1 MDRFSRLPLYMQLKD
16 DILSKIESDEWK
28 VGTQIPSEKELMYT
42 NDIGRETVRKAI
54 AILVQEGYLVKK
66 RGIGTFVAKKKPAI
80 GFEPLISLSHI
91 LQVRGLKDRN
101 KVLVNKVMPIDDK
114 IAELTRMSPQYDCRY
129 IQRLR
134 YVDGKPLAL
143 EYTYLKNES
152 GAKAYNFEK
161 SISRYI
167 LEVLNKNI
175 VRIEQVITLKNPTED
190 ERKLLKVDEE
200 VKLLEMDRWIYVE
213 DEEEVYFYIKFI
225 VPSDIYNLAF

>member
-16 DILSKIESDEWK
+16 DILSKIENDEWQ
-28 VGTQIPSEKELMYT
+28 VGIQIPSEKELMYT
-42 NDIGRETVRKAI
+42 NDVGRETVRKAI

-101 KVLVNKVMPIDDK
+101 KVLVNKVISIDDE
-114 IAELTRMSPQYDCRY
+114 IAKLTKMSLEDECRY
-129 IQRLR
+129 IERLR

-152 GAKAYNFEK
+152 NDKAYNFEK

-167 LEVLNKNI
+167 LEVLNKTI
-175 VRIEQVITLKNPTED
+175 EKIEQVITIKEPTE
-190 ERKLLKVDEE
+190 EEKKLLKVDEDT
-200 VKLLEMDRWIYVE
+200 KLLEMDRWIYIKDE
-213 DEEEVYFYIKFI
+213 DGVYFYIKFI